1 LEERLLRIRLK
12 RKLYVPNV
20 PLGNYIIMA
29 LAVVS
34 FFIQFTYDAG
44 QEYLSGLVLEGWSF
58 RAILGHMW
66 LHANLPHIVWNLLTL
81 YIFGRHVCSKMGNA
95 NFILAY
101 FFVGIFSAFAHI
113 AYDGRPAI
121 GSSGAIMGVLGLHVV
136 LCFERFGFFGP
147 WIVLVWFLLSL
158 TAAFVGILPTAHLS
172 HVGGFVGGLMLASAM
187 SIFHVAAHDSA
198 PTTENSP

>member
-1 LEERLLRIRLK
+1 MHIRLK
-12 RKLYVPNV
+12 RNLYLPNV
-20 PLGNYIIMA
+20 PIGNYIVMA
-29 LAVVS
+29 LTVVS

-66 LHANLPHIVWNLLTL
+66 LHANLPHIAWNLLTL

-101 FFVGIFSAFAHI
+101 FVVGIFSAFAHI
-113 AYDGRPAI
+113 VYDGRPAI

-147 WIVLVWFLLSL
+147 WIVLAWFFLSL
-158 TAAFVGILPTAHLS
+158 TAGFVEVLPTAHLS
-172 HVGGFVGGLMLASAM
+172 HVGGFVGGLMLAAAIST
-187 SIFHVAAHDSA
+187 FHVSAHDSI
-198 PTTENSP
+198 PTTGNAP